1 MLNIEAIVTALDEE
15 EHRAIREGLD
25 EESLAMFDLLIKPE
39 LSKNEREQIK
49 RVAKDLLE
57 TLKAEKLQIENWPEK
72 EATRS
77 AVRVTI
83 RDFLYNEATG
93 LPVSFYSD
101 EEVETKTD
109 LIYQHVFLQYRGYG
123 AQGYAR

>member
-1 MLNIEAIVTALDEE
+1 M
-15 EHRAIREGLD
+15 
-25 EESLAMFDLLIKPE
+25 
-39 LSKNEREQIK
+39 
-49 RVAKDLLE
+49 AKDLLE
-57 TLKAEKLQIENWPEK
+57 TLKAEKLRIENRPEM
-72 EATRS
+72 EGTRR

-109 LIYQHVFLQYRGYG
+109 LIYQNVFMQYKGYG
-123 AQGYAR
+123 AGMYL

>member
-1 MLNIEAIVTALDEE
+1 MT
-15 EHRAIREGLD
+15 
-25 EESLAMFDLLIKPE
+25 
-39 LSKNEREQIK
+39 
-49 RVAKDLLE
+49 KDLLE
-57 TLKAEKLQIENWPEK
+57 TLKAEKLRIENWPEK

-101 EEVETKTD
+101 EEVATKTD
-109 LIYQHVFLQYRGYG
+109 LIYQHVLCSIGGMGRRCICSGDVSNQT
-123 AQGYAR
+123 